1 MKVGTLLFATE
12 QTIAGPELIP
22 ELESRGLDL
31 LFIAEHSHMP
41 KSTDRELPRMY
52 YEAMDPFIYLA
63 TAATVPSSVLLG
75 TGICLIIQRDPIQT
89 AKIVAS
95 LDVISDGRFI
105 LGIGAGW
112 NEEEMAN
119 HGTTDPSRR
128 FKIMRDRVEAMQNIW
143 REDVPEFSS
152 EFVNFGPMDAWPKP
166 RQKPNPPVLVGGT
179 YPGAFNRAFRYA
191 DGWLPRSDVPDLPAR
206 IREFKDKAAA
216 ENRSDMNVTVL
227 LLDPTQAEAYAE
239 AGADRVIMGIPSRG
253 RDKVLPVLDNYAEI
267 ARRVTS

>member
-1 MKVGTLLFATE
+1 MKVGALLFATE
-12 QTIAGPELIP
+12 HAMPGQELVP
-22 ELESRGLDL
+22 ELESRGIDS

-52 YEAMDPFIYLA
+52 YEAMDPFVYLSA
-63 TAATVPSSVLLG
+63 AATVQSNVLLG

-89 AKIVAS
+89 AKLVAS
-95 LDVISDGRFI
+95 LDVISNGRFV

-119 HGTTDPSRR
+119 HGTTDPARR
-128 FKIMRDRVEAMQNIW
+128 FKLMRERVEAMQVIW
-143 REDVPEFSS
+143 RDEVPAYQG
-152 EFVNFGPMDAWPKP
+152 EFVRFGPMEAWPKP

-206 IREFKDKAAA
+206 IREFRGKARA
-216 ENRSDMNVTVL
+216 EGRDDLSVTVL
-227 LLDPTQAEAYAE
+227 LLDPAEAEIYAE
-239 AGADRVIMGIPSRG
+239 AGADRIIMGVPPKG
-253 RDKVLPVLDNYAEI
+253 ADKMLPVLDRYAAI
-267 ARRVTS
+267 AESVAG